1 MPAQLPYMVA
11 PGLIPK
17 ILTKIE
23 EAKRPDR
30 FTQDFLGTKL
40 GHASGS
46 AKPIIPLLK
55 RMGFLNSD
63 GSPTAIYDQFRNSDT
78 QGAAVAQ
85 GIRNAYAELFERN
98 KYAGDLPKD
107 KLKSLIMEVTGGA
120 HDDRTVE
127 ATLSTFT
134 KLKELADFDADP
146 KSANQS
152 EGKLVPA
159 ATGDGARLI
168 PEAQQR
174 VAAEVESV
182 GLNLAYTINIVL
194 PETTNPEVFNSIFKS
209 LKDNLLKKS

>member
-1 MPAQLPYMVA
+1 MPAQLPYMVS

-17 ILTKIE
+17 IFARIE

-40 GHASGS
+40 GHPSGS

-63 GSPTAIYDQFRNSDT
+63 GSPTSLYDRFRNADT
-78 QGAAVAQ
+78 KGAAVAQ
-85 GIRNAYAELFERN
+85 GIRNAYAPLFERN
-98 KYAGDLPKD
+98 RYAGDLPKD
-107 KLKSLIMEVTGGA
+107 KLRSLIMEVTGAA

-127 ATLSTFT
+127 LTLSTFS
-134 KLKELADFDADP
+134 KLKELADFDAELDQETT
-146 KSANQS
+146 KE

-159 ATGDGARLI
+159 ESATRQLAEGNTSSL
-168 PEAQQR
+168 EA
-174 VAAEVESV
+174 V

-209 LKDNLLKKS
+209 LKENLLRK

>member
-11 PGLIPK
+11 PGLIPR

-30 FTQDFLGTKL
+30 FTLDFLGTKL

-46 AKPIIPLLK
+46 ARPIIPLLK

-63 GSPTAIYDQFRNSDT
+63 GTPTALYDRFRNTDT
-78 QGAAVAQ
+78 QKAAVAQ

-107 KLKSLIMEVTGGA
+107 KLKSLVMEVTGGA
-120 HDDRTVE
+120 HDDKTVE
-127 ATLSTFT
+127 CTVSAFT
-134 KLKELADFDADP
+134 KLKELADFDAELSENDE
-146 KSANQS
+146 QS
-152 EGKLVPA
+152 EVRLVQA
-159 ATGDGARLI
+159 VSSSERQLS
-168 PEAQQR
+168 EAQR
-174 VAAEVESV
+174 TVAEVENV
-182 GLNLAYTINIVL
+182 GLNLAYTVNIVL

-209 LKDNLLKKS
+209 LKENLLKRS

>member
-1 MPAQLPYMVA
+1 MPAQLPYMVS

-40 GHASGS
+40 GHPSGS
-46 AKPIIPLLK
+46 ARPIIPLLK
-55 RMGFLNSD
+55 RMGFLNTD
-63 GSPTAIYDQFRNSDT
+63 GSPTSLYDQFRNSDT
-78 QGAAVAQ
+78 QGAAVAE

-98 KYAGDLPKD
+98 KYAGEMAKD
-107 KLKSLIMEVTGGA
+107 KLKSLMMEVTGGA
-120 HDDRTVE
+120 HDDRTLE
-127 ATLSTFT
+127 LTLSTFT

-146 KSANQS
+146 KGPAAERERNI
-152 EGKLVPA
+152 VPA
-159 ATGDGARLI
+159 NGDGARLI

-174 VAAEVESV
+174 AVAELESV
-182 GLNLAYTINIVL
+182 GLNLAYTVNIVL

-209 LKDNLLKKS
+209 LKENQLKKS